1 MNPDLFNMER
11 PNTVAGLRAKRKE
24 LDKELKAAKKA
35 VKAIKVDIDHID
47 AALRIFAGRSPHAI
61 PRRQT
66 QFRAERGEMRRH
78 VLTAL
83 RESTAPLTSQE
94 IADAWCK
101 ARGLNAD
108 HDTYVLIRKRVGA
121 CLNTLKRA
129 GTINEI
135 AMEGLYKGWELVS
148 RAVAGGQ

>member
-1 MNPDLFNMER
+1 MER
-11 PNTVAGLRAKRKE
+11 PNTVAGLKAKKKALE
-24 LDKELKAAKKA
+24 AELKAAKKA
-35 VKAIKVDIDHID
+35 VKAIKIDIQHIE
-47 AALRIFAGRSPHAI
+47 AATRLFTDNTERAI
-61 PRRQT
+61 PRRDV

-108 HDTYVLIRKRVGA
+108 HETYVLIRKRVGA

-135 AMEGLYKGWELVS
+135 PMEGLYKGWQICKPS
-148 RAVAGGQ
+148 QTFSAT